1 MKHYEL
7 LREIADRL
15 EKNPEYDTM
24 SGMVLNQPR
33 YSGKFPFAGGG
44 AELLSSTQEG
54 NNYWVP
60 LDRIL
65 ISLGKALKVQR
76 EAKGL

>member
-7 LREIADRL
+7 LREVADRL

-24 SGMVLNQPR
+24 SGMVLTQPR
-33 YSGKFPFAGGG
+33 YTGKFPFAGGG
-44 AELLSSTQEG
+44 SELLSQTYEG
-54 NNYWVP
+54 SNYWVP

-65 ISLGKALKVQR
+65 SSLAKGLKAKR
-76 EAKGL
+76 EAKQL